1 MPSKQ
6 DRSYRAQ
13 HELHKEEEDR
23 AEVELRAAREDAT
36 AWTRKA
42 RRVRIEG
49 IKEIVETRYTEHED
63 ASRYKDIKWD

>member
-6 DRSYRAQ
+6 DRAYRAQ
-13 HELHKEEEDR
+13 HEQHKEEEDR
-23 AEVELRAAREDAT
+23 AESDLRAARQDAT

-49 IKEIVETRYTEHED
+49 IKDIVELRDEEHAD
-63 ASRYKDIKWD
+63 AARYKDIKWD